1 MAETT
6 ACQDYTVSIDER
18 LSPAEKD
25 AVLDCLTRILA
36 RAQGDSIAACFEPE
50 FGQASKS
57 VLTKKGFPSIKLT
70 GLLDAA
76 VAGPVSGNVVPK
88 GRYRFDSNAYG
99 RRLSIFMNVR
109 PGSPTPDHVH
119 VELLA
124 TELLCR
130 MHRIAVEAALDTI
143 TVDIEKARHVL
154 REAVEYR
161 DTAEEVSATGSFRW
175 NPLSGADSWS
185 PRTYAL
191 LEYDPS
197 IAPGYD
203 RMLARIHP
211 DDRDK
216 WLRHAAL
223 VTSEKRDLGIDYRL
237 LLPDGSI
244 RYLESFAV
252 PDGPDEY
259 VGAVVDVTDLRIM
272 EDALHRAHLD
282 LAKVSK
288 RATMGE
294 LAASIAHELN
304 QPLTSIVANAGASLR
319 WMNRQPADHERARI
333 GLEAVVRDGKRAGG
347 IIHSLNALAMGD
359 TQEFAP
365 GHLGDVI
372 QSVVAV
378 FRPELAR
385 HSISLRVQVD
395 DDLPKVIG
403 RPDQL
408 EQVIFNLVMNAVEA
422 MASKIDRQKVLTA
435 SCSASTASNL
445 TVRITDTAGDLLPMD
460 AIQIFEPF
468 YSTKANGM
476 GMGLSICRTIVEAHG
491 GHIQAHSN
499 LPGVTTFEFSI
510 PAACEATLIKA
521 GVNRAR

>member
-25 AVLDCLTRILA
+25 AVLDCLTRILV

-50 FGQASKS
+50 LDQASIS
-57 VLTKKGFPSIKLT
+57 VLTRHGSSSIDPT
-70 GLLDAA
+70 GLVDAGVLA
-76 VAGPVSGNVVPK
+76 PASGNAVSE
-88 GRYRFDSNAYG
+88 GRYRFEVNAYG
-99 RRLSIFMNVR
+99 RRLAILMSVR
-109 PGSPTPDHVH
+109 PDFPTPDLAH
-119 VELLA
+119 VELLVI
-124 TELLCR
+124 ELLGR
-130 MHRIAVEAALDTI
+130 MRRIAVEAALSTI
-143 TVDIEKARHVL
+143 TVDIEHARHVL
-154 REAVEYR
+154 RDAVEYR

-175 NPLSGADSWS
+175 NPLSGTDSWS

-191 LEYDPS
+191 LEYDMSITPS
-197 IAPGYD
+197 YD

-211 DDRDK
+211 DDRGK

-223 VTSEKRDLGIDYRL
+223 VTSERRNLGIDYRL
-237 LLPDGSI
+237 LLPDGSV

-252 PDGPDEY
+252 PDGPEEY
-259 VGAVVDVTDLRIM
+259 VGAVVDVTDLRVM

-319 WMNRQPADHERARI
+319 WMNREPADHERARI

-347 IIHSLNALAMGD
+347 IIHGLNTLAKGD
-359 TQEFAP
+359 TQEFARV
-365 GHLGDVI
+365 HLGDIVE
-372 QSVVAV
+372 SVVAV

-385 HSISLRVQVD
+385 HSISLRVEID
-395 DDLPKVIG
+395 DGLPKVIG
-403 RPDQL
+403 RADQL

-422 MASKIDRQKVLTA
+422 MASKIDRPKVLIA

-445 TVRITDTAGDLLPMD
+445 TVRIADTAGNLMPMD

-491 GHIQAHSN
+491 GQIQAHSN
-499 LPGVTTFEFSI
+499 LPDVTTFEFSI
-510 PAACEATLIKA
+510 PAASDGTIITA
-521 GVNRAR
+521 GVNGGR